1 MKDHEA
7 RYAIFN
13 RAWEQAFGESRE
25 EHLGKTVMEMERL
38 PLELRK
44 QLIQEDMNLLR
55 AGGTR
60 HTETTRTYADGQVH
74 DMHYWQTAF
83 QLTDGVVGGLV
94 GVLVDISEQKR
105 AEEALARAKDAAE
118 AATRAKSDFLAN
130 MSHEIRTPM
139 NAVIGLT
146 DLCLK
151 TDLTDRQRDYLSKV
165 HASAVSLLGII
176 NDILDF
182 SKIEAGKLDM
192 ESVPFALDDV
202 LENLATVSSG
212 KAREKGLELLFSRAA
227 DVPSHLLGDPLRL
240 GQVLVNLT
248 NNAVK
253 FTETGEVVVSVG
265 LVEQT
270 GGKATLEFSVR
281 DSGIGMTPEQ
291 QSRLFES
298 FSQAD
303 TSTTREFGGTGLG
316 LAISRQ
322 LVEMMGGTI
331 RVESEAGK
339 GSAFIFTVAL
349 GLGKEQA
356 ERRFEATPDLRGMR
370 VLVVDDNAASREIL
384 ETYLKS
390 FGFQVL
396 TAASGEEAME
406 SLNNAR
412 KPVALVVMDWRMP
425 GISGLEAAAKIKTE
439 MDPDDAP
446 RIIIVSAF
454 SREELGRKPGAE
466 LVEAVL
472 TKPVTPSSLF
482 DVVMQ
487 IFGKEVVESVRP
499 RRQRQEFDMQA
510 LRPVQGA
517 RVLLVEDN
525 EINQQVASEL
535 LEQAG
540 FLVEIAEHGQE
551 ALAKL
556 APGRFDC
563 VLMDVQMPV
572 MDGYTATRRIREDGR
587 YENLPVLAMTAN
599 ATSEDRRMAADAGM
613 NAHIAKPIDPRTL
626 FSALLEWI
634 EHGERELPEP
644 RDTQDLEAEAQE
656 TLPDLPGIDTRAGL
670 SRVGGNVRSYR
681 KLLEKFVDNQAG
693 AIIDIRAALD
703 ERDDERSVRLA
714 HTLKGVAGT
723 VGASALQRSAARLEA
738 ALKGQPEAAPEAL
751 ISETGIELDRV
762 LSVIQAVA
770 GAEPVSAGG
779 GGDVPADL
787 APRLR
792 GLLEKLEQYDS
803 EADDVLEEVLGQVAG
818 TALADPLQALK
829 KRVGQ
834 YDFEGAAEDLK
845 RLVASLD
852 ESADEV
858 SSRQVTGSD

>member
-1 MKDHEA
+1 
-7 RYAIFN
+7 
-13 RAWEQAFGESRE
+13 
-25 EHLGKTVMEMERL
+25 
-38 PLELRK
+38 
-44 QLIQEDMNLLR
+44 
-55 AGGTR
+55 
-60 HTETTRTYADGQVH
+60 
-74 DMHYWQTAF
+74 
-83 QLTDGVVGGLV
+83 
-94 GVLVDISEQKR
+94 
-105 AEEALARAKDAAE
+105 
-118 AATRAKSDFLAN
+118 
-130 MSHEIRTPM
+130 
-139 NAVIGLT
+139 
-146 DLCLK
+146 
-151 TDLTDRQRDYLSKV
+151 
-165 HASAVSLLGII
+165 
-176 NDILDF
+176 
-182 SKIEAGKLDM
+182 
-192 ESVPFALDDV
+192 
-202 LENLATVSSG
+202 
-212 KAREKGLELLFSRAA
+212 
-227 DVPSHLLGDPLRL
+227 
-240 GQVLVNLT
+240 
-248 NNAVK
+248 
-253 FTETGEVVVSVG
+253 
-265 LVEQT
+265 
-270 GGKATLEFSVR
+270 
-281 DSGIGMTPEQ
+281 
-291 QSRLFES
+291 
-298 FSQAD
+298 
-303 TSTTREFGGTGLG
+303 
-316 LAISRQ
+316 
-322 LVEMMGGTI
+322 
-331 RVESEAGK
+331 
-339 GSAFIFTVAL
+339 
-349 GLGKEQA
+349 
-356 ERRFEATPDLRGMR
+356 MR

-384 ETYLKS
+384 QTYLKS

-425 GISGLEAAAKIKTE
+425 GISGLEAATRIKTE
-439 MDPDDAP
+439 RDPDDAP

-472 TKPVTPSSLF
+472 TKPITPSHLF
-482 DVVMQ
+482 DAVMQ
-487 IFGKEVVESVRP
+487 IFGKEVVESVRT

-525 EINQQVASEL
+525 QINQQVASEL

-540 FLVEIAEHGQE
+540 FVVEIADHGQE
-551 ALAKL
+551 ALDKL

-572 MDGYTATRRIREDGR
+572 MDGYTATRRIREDGC

-693 AIIDIRAALD
+693 AITEIRAALD

-751 ISETGIELDRV
+751 ISETGIELDRT

-770 GAEPVSAGG
+770 EAEPISAGG

-803 EADDVLEEVLGQVAG
+803 EADDVLEEILGQVVG
-818 TALADPLQALK
+818 TPLADPLRALK

-852 ESADEV
+852 ESADGL
-858 SSRQVTGSD
+858 SSRQATGND